1 MKKSRLRNQKDET
14 ESAHPCKRKKTLTQ
28 TCKISGKGKGTAALV
43 VPCLDPNP
51 LPHSK
56 ARKLDCLQYEH
67 LHPWKLLIQIK
78 GFGTAFFQI
87 VVEIIILEF
96 NNFSKQSLLNMK
108 L

>member
-1 MKKSRLRNQKDET
+1 MKQRVHIHAKG
-14 ESAHPCKRKKTLTQ
+14 KTLTQ

-51 LPHSK
+51 LPHSR

-78 GFGTAFFQI
+78 GLGTAFFQI

-96 NNFSKQSLLNMK
+96 DNFSKQSLLNMK